1 MKRLIAVLPWLGVFL
16 VLNLYANWV
25 PRLVGFAIP
34 VWLGYV
40 LGFFVL
46 MAVLCRFVLGITGL
60 QPLGLARPRGWWRH
74 LALGFAIGFGI
85 WALKNLLFAGMG
97 KFEVVGWRGWEVA
110 LPLLAQALLGMFLA
124 SAINDVMIRGYGLA
138 FCRRFELMAWYVL
151 LTCVVYALDDSWN
164 EGFDAG
170 NLMFSVVLGASLA
183 YTVLK
188 TGMVWMSIGIHWGG
202 NVCYRLM
209 AGFDGNG
216 VVRLDHVVDGA
227 RFEYAALAVTAL
239 MFPLVVWLLRS
250 VGQDDGSPTAKAD
263 R

>member
-1 MKRLIAVLPWLGVFL
+1 MSWWYWLNVAL
-16 VLNLYANWV
+16 WV
-25 PRLVGFAIP
+25 P
-34 VWLGYV
+34 
-40 LGFFVL
+40 
-46 MAVLCRFVLGITGL
+46 
-60 QPLGLARPRGWWRH
+60 
-74 LALGFAIGFGI
+74 
-85 WALKNLLFAGMG
+85 
-97 KFEVVGWRGWEVA
+97 
-110 LPLLAQALLGMFLA
+110 
-124 SAINDVMIRGYGLA
+124 S
-138 FCRRFELMAWYVL
+138 
-151 LTCVVYALDDSWN
+151 VY
-164 EGFDAG
+164 
-170 NLMFSVVLGASLA
+170 LMFSVVLGASLA

-188 TGMVWMSIGIHWGG
+188 TGMVWMSIAIHWGG